1 MEEKIT
7 WTLITLFS
15 LAVLFFIIKYICE
28 KKTTDYFNANIKDKL
43 SSMFD
48 GYRKETVEHFQEIR
62 DFKDFKRSEILIC
75 NDIRNIINDMVI
87 LSKFENCKNIYD
99 IKDDIK
105 LSKFKI
111 IILFADEEKSLKK
124 WYKFISKSNLTTP
137 VLIYTHGQHNLTNLD
152 LFKNRLYCA
161 VTNQFT
167 LLERLHS
174 SYMINK
180 IYNS

>member
-1 MEEKIT
+1 MEEKII
-7 WTLITLFS
+7 WGLIL
-15 LAVLFFIIKYICE
+15 LFFSALLFFMIKNICE

-48 GYRKETVEHFQEIR
+48 GYRKETLEHFQEIK

-75 NDIRNIINDMVI
+75 NDIKNIINDMAI

-99 IKDDIK
+99 ISDDIK

-111 IILFADEEKSLKK
+111 IILFADEEKSLEK
-124 WYKFISKSNLTTP
+124 WYKFIDESNSTTP
-137 VLIYTHGQHNLTNLD
+137 ILIYTHGQHNLTNLD
-152 LFKNRLYCA
+152 LFKNRLYCP